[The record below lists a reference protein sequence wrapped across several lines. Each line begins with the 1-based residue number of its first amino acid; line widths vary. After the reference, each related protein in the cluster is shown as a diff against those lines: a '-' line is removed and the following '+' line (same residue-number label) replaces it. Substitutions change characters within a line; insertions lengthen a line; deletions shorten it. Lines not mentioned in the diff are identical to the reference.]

1 MTGHAENH
9 TLKNGKKIPGMG
21 EFAFQPVVG
30 AFQPTLESM
39 ANVEPMMG
47 MDPEGLYLWGTL
59 RDEDGNMYCPMR
71 RIPFDLP
78 GSKQDTR
85 RYFYLQHNVGADH
98 FKLDKVGRRS
108 APNDGHLFGREG
120 DKIVW
125 RSHPDAPGNPFL
137 AEWTP
142 ESCRWVEE
150 DTMDIT
156 GTLIK
161 PGLQWYIPS
170 RTAAMSYVAC
180 IMKMEGTIL
189 GKKVRGLIGFDVMY
203 MYTGG
208 ECYVTKDALVQEK
221 LELCWYTWATIY
233 KDGTLEAG
241 HFLIGNDLMGF
252 AITTNEKEEVRFT
265 YDVDCEVTFGPDNY
279 WHTGIKAKVFG
290 EEYEFIPDPRG
301 RMPEL
306 GPIPNPQLDGRWRK
320 VGDTREP
327 DVWFAWGESASAH
340 GAKPVQR
347 LPGIGQRIITPL
359 DRFSRD
365 Y

>member
-1 MTGHAENH
+1 MAGQAESH
-9 TLKNGKKIPGMG
+9 TLANGRKIPGMG

-39 ANVEPMMG
+39 ANLEPMMG

-71 RIPFDLP
+71 RIPYDLP
-78 GSKQDTR
+78 GAKKDAR

-98 FKLDKVGRRS
+98 FKLDKIGRHS

-120 DKIVW
+120 DQLVW
-125 RSHPDAPGNPFL
+125 RSHPDAPGNPFR

-142 ESCRWVEE
+142 ETCRWVEE
-150 DTMDIT
+150 GVMDIS

-180 IMKMEGTIL
+180 IMLVEGTIM
-189 GKKVRGLIGFDVMY
+189 GRKVRGLIGFDVMY
-203 MYTGG
+203 MYAGG

-252 AITTNEKEEVRFT
+252 AILTNEKGEVRFT

-290 EEYEFIPDPRG
+290 EDYEFLPDPRG
-301 RMPEL
+301 SMPEL

-327 DVWFAWGESASAH
+327 EVWFAWGESASVH
-340 GAKPVQR
+340 GSKPVQR
-347 LPGIGQRIITPL
+347 LPGVGQRIITPL